1 MFYTCLYNVH
11 NKQVHKYAYV
21 DLYGY
26 FNHSKMREREK
37 KTHKNARVSLIFK
50 NEPYQY
56 PVMMMMMMKWQRT
69 MHLLQ

>member
-1 MFYTCLYNVH
+1 MFVH
-11 NKQVHKYAYV
+11 SKQVHKRCICRFV
-21 DLYGY
+21 WI
-26 FNHSKMREREK
+26 FQPFENERKRGK